1 LTTNGVTSW
10 PLDALAEM
18 LDVLAEMLDALA
30 EMLDAITRYTA
41 YILLARLIELSS
53 PERRELR
60 T

>member
-10 PLDALAEM
+10 P
-18 LDVLAEMLDALA
+18 LDALA

>member
-1 LTTNGVTSW
+1 MTTNGVTSW
-10 PLDALAEM
+10 PLDA
-18 LDVLAEMLDALA
+18 LAEMLDALA